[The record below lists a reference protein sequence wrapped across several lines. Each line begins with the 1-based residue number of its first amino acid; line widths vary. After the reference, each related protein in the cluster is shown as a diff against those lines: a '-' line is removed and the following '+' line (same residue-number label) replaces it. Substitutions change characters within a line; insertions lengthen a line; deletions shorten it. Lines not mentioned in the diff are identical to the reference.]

1 MVYVIT
7 LLTKLSLASWLSVKT
22 SFPANLSK
30 RVVISAVDTDI
41 FKTKVVKDSYG
52 TSWLVSVAKS
62 VALIVYQLRAVVH
75 LFG

>member
-52 TSWLVSVAKS
+52 TS
-62 VALIVYQLRAVVH
+62 
-75 LFG
+75 